1 MPEMEIKIRMKGSN
15 INNKTKDLIT
25 DGHQVKVSQ
34 IKNQVHSLIELI
46 LPKRKIRNLKA
57 KNHQKVWD

>member
-25 DGHQVKVSQ
+25 DGHQVKASQ

-46 LPKRKIRNLKA
+46 LLKTEIRNLKA
-57 KNHQKVWD
+57 